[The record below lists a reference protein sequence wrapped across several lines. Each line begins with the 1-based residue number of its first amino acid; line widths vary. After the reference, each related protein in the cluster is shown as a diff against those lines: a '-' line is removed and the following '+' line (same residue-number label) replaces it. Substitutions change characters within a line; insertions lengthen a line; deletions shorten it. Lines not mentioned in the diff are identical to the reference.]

1 MRHEPTIP
9 LFLWVATAALAHI
22 LWGGGAEQ
30 VVTLVEGQNSLA
42 RFASQVRTQ
51 VERENRALEVTILDE
66 AAPEPERPED
76 EEGVVVPE
84 APPVTEPPKVDSKSD
99 AEEHKK
105 LDQAKDS
112 RDEPEKKQEPDAD
125 KSQKKAKEDKAE
137 PEQPKPVKEEPKK
150 EEAKKPEEQKEEPP
164 VQMVELQR
172 RVAVKQQTQD
182 PNEEENPN
190 AEFIADQAHKTDQRT
205 QARVTSTDQNDPEPN
220 PGVEHTG
227 PSPDPGSADVTD
239 IAQSDPAPGNPDRAF
254 AKSSRDGQDKASE
267 NPSRKEQVPDDPSN
281 RVFGEAAARARGVE
295 SGSPNS
301 EAASKAREARE
312 ARAAADPFEKT
323 MNAPAGAD
331 AIAAESE
338 RVLAQQAQAKSRRR
352 AAPRGNGGQLP
363 NLKGMASL
371 GLTPGGLNPNLS
383 SLSAL
388 EAIGSKQLNQERV
401 ADGERRRSKHRGS
414 WRPVGIDRWRS
425 AIENYVATVQPGNQ
439 TELNTARVPFAN
451 YLNEIH
457 QRLHDEFA
465 FKFLPSLDAQP
476 RDSLLSKPELNTHI
490 EIVLSRDNGSIVRM
504 GVTRASGS
512 TVFDVGALE
521 SVQRASPYGT
531 PPREIVSPDGNVY
544 LHWEFWRDPNYAC
557 STYFAHPYILRFKP
571 NTAPGPS
578 PRPTIP
584 VDPQEQEKHGQQTP
598 KPAATEQGG

>member
-1 MRHEPTIP
+1 M
-9 LFLWVATAALAHI
+9 
-22 LWGGGAEQ
+22 
-30 VVTLVEGQNSLA
+30 
-42 RFASQVRTQ
+42 
-51 VERENRALEVTILDE
+51 
-66 AAPEPERPED
+66 
-76 EEGVVVPE
+76 VPE
-84 APPVTEPPKVDSKSD
+84 APPETEPPKTESKSELEERRRVEHAEHTRDEADKKKQQPDKDKTPKKQKEEKAD
-99 AEEHKK
+99 ANPPKPE
-105 LDQAKDS
+105 AKD
-112 RDEPEKKQEPDAD
+112 E
-125 KSQKKAKEDKAE
+125 AKPAE
-137 PEQPKPVKEEPKK
+137 
-150 EEAKKPEEQKEEPP
+150 KKPEPQKPEPP
-164 VQMVELQR
+164 AEVIEIPR
-172 RVAVKQQTQD
+172 RVAVKQVKA
-182 PNEEENPN
+182 PNDAENPD
-190 AEFIADQAHKTDQRT
+190 AEFIADQAHRTDKRT

-220 PGVEHTG
+220 PGVEHSG
-227 PSPDPGSADVTD
+227 ASQDPGSADVTD

-254 AKSSRDGQDKASE
+254 AKSAEDGRDKANE
-267 NPSRKEQVPDDPSN
+267 NPTRQEQVPDDPSN
-281 RVFGEAAARARGVE
+281 RVFGEAAARAKGIE
-295 SGSPNS
+295 AGQEHS
-301 EAASKAREARE
+301 EAASKARVARE

-323 MNAPAGAD
+323 LNNPAGAD
-331 AIAAESE
+331 ALPPESD
-338 RVLAQQAQAKSRRR
+338 RVHAQRAQTKSRHR
-352 AAPRGNGGQLP
+352 AAPRGHGGRLP
-363 NLKGMASL
+363 NLKGMGTL
-371 GLTPGGLNPNLS
+371 GLTPGGLNPNLN

-388 EAIGSKQLNQERV
+388 EAIGQNRLSQERV

-414 WRPVGIDRWRS
+414 WRPMGIERWRS

-476 RDSLLSKPELNTHI
+476 NDSLLSNPELNTHI
-490 EIVLSRDNGSIVRM
+490 EIVLSRDDGRIVRM

-571 NTAPGPS
+571 TTAPMPD

-584 VDPQEQEKHGQQTP
+584 VAPAEQEKHGQQDRRQ
-598 KPAATEQGG
+598 PAPNPSPSEQGG